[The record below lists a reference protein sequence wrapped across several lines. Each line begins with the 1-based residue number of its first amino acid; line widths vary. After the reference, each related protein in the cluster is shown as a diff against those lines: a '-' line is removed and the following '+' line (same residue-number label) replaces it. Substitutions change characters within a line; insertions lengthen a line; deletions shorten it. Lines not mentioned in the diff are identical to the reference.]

1 MIEMAASSSI
11 PPETTT
17 QKIEEILQQVS
28 IGMPTIEGMTLT
40 TWGGM
45 KIASVTSVEFDD
57 VRLGAV
63 ASGLQGMSKMALGL
77 FDIGKM
83 QTVTLRGANGF
94 LMLTDVGDI
103 GILAVITSG
112 DAQLGSL
119 IFSLTEASKRIREL
133 IPREIAEQIEVP
145 DWANDYLGFDAKK
158 INFKKVIENL

>member
-1 MIEMAASSSI
+1 MAASPGVVS
-11 PPETTT
+11 PATA
-17 QKIEEILQQVS
+17 QKIEEVLQQVS
-28 IGMPTIEGMTLT
+28 VGMPAIEGMTLT

-45 KIASVTSVEFDD
+45 KIASITSVEFDD

-83 QTVTLRGANGF
+83 QTVTLRGADGF

-112 DAQLGSL
+112 NAQLGSL

-133 IPREIAEQIEVP
+133 LPKEIAEEITVP
-145 DWANDYLGFDAKK
+145 DYANSYLGFDAKK
-158 INFKKVIENL
+158 INFKKVASQL